1 MPEQTISPG
10 VFTEERDQTFLQQ
23 GVQEIGGAFVGPTQ
37 KGPAFTPVEVDSPQE
52 YEEQFGNQGLYM
64 DYSTRNYLRDAS
76 TGTVVRLLGEDGY
89 DSEAVEIQLPSGE
102 LSKRPFQ
109 VSKAEFSFDTYID
122 PDETI
127 ETKVCVRG
135 RQRRSSETGVLT
147 YDLAINEY
155 VDGEF
160 NGTVIEETGL
170 DLDCFTG
177 SFVPNTNE
185 YTPVHYEVEVERA
198 GGQTDTAES
207 PTAQLEG
214 FFLDTVDYNWT
225 AGKEKGEDE
234 IVSLTGAVDN
244 INGSNYD
251 VEVYEVVNGSLQD
264 TAVAS
269 DSFSDNV
276 FRLAWVHNGR
286 ASDRL
291 TYAVKATNTAPDGED
306 VESVPKD
313 LSPPIDIISRPE
325 VNGFQILDV
334 NWNFVE
340 GEKVDYGEK
349 LQVDAEA
356 SAPVNSNE
364 LYTDD
369 GSSETQISNIQDVSG
384 DPDDSSVYIEYD
396 VGDSGI
402 DISKGNIISYI
413 LKLSE
418 VDNPTS
424 SEQRT
429 RESPEVEVDG
439 GVFQI
444 DKLETDFAE
453 GDNVGPSELSGVS
466 FTVVNENG
474 SATPYDYEIYEIIDG
489 SKQNTPTET
498 GSDVS
503 NETVTLGL
511 EHGASTFQTI
521 AYSVDV
527 NQTQSQS
534 GAIASSD
541 SQTTPQQDVRSLD
554 PLPSLG
560 IQNADFS
567 FEEGEVVGLDEEV
580 FGTFQVDPAA
590 TTAYSYEIE
599 PFLNGSATGDNVIAD
614 SSSSTPGDGYFV
626 NWNVD
631 SANYYNGDEIYYEL
645 RVIDDNTG
653 DTADSVQTPTILFE
667 GRERTD
673 FGVYD
678 FTFSFGN
685 GDDLD
690 SNERLSVYFDTRR
703 PSWGGGSQYGLRF
716 RVEEY
721 VNGASSG
728 TVVADTLSEKDVETI
743 LQGDGTVS
751 DPETSFEAT
760 WYLGSGDSTA
770 SIGDDV
776 EYDLVVEQYDD
787 SGTGSVVTSEIVSS
801 DSANVVEQT
810 PDEDISLAVLA
821 PTKRL
826 RRDADAVVDAQI
838 NPNDADIT
846 GFELILGLESNSP
859 TASTSSTGG
868 SGGSDSDPVQSLLNS
883 TDSDNL
889 VQSQDLTIDGKSYQV
904 SLQEGD
910 SNFLLDFFGST
921 PDSPLEVFAKS
932 SFPEVWEELIQD
944 HYGENGID
952 LEVNF
957 DPLQLDFDGQRY
969 DSAETP
975 WIVSQDQQ
983 PDQPEAQRQEL
994 FKFETIGDGNYANTD
1009 VKVSVRNVRYPS
1021 EVPGSEYGEFDLVV
1035 RDFGDEDRNATIL
1048 ESFSG
1053 VNLNPDSQNYIG
1065 KVVGNRKTVLT
1076 ETGKLKEEGGEA
1088 GVFENRSN
1096 YVRVRVHEQV
1106 VRANA
1111 NDRDG
1116 LASLVPWGYHPYRVP
1131 LDFNGQIPH
1140 GVKPRLTQAVDDMGR
1155 DILPENGLNP
1165 DVSSATSPFDN
1176 RIHFGFDF
1184 NFEGNMSFLQPIA
1197 ENADSAFEQQE
1208 FDQNFGFVLSD
1219 GYVEDPNDDGV
1230 RQIQYGDAAEEG
1242 FSPSRRKFNVAF
1254 QGGFDGQSP
1263 AKPEALEDNITAT
1276 NAQGLDLSTDTS
1288 PGTLAYKRA
1297 IGILGNEDQ
1306 FDINLLA
1313 TPGVIN
1319 DLHSPVVQA
1328 GIDMVESR
1336 TDCFYVFD
1344 AAGVDASVEDAIA
1357 SIESVDTSYA
1367 ATYYPWIRIRDQN
1380 RNKQVRV
1387 PPSVLIPRVYA
1398 FNDQTSAEWYAPAG
1412 FERGGVPEAISAVV
1426 RLRREDRDEL
1436 YRNRVNPIAQF
1447 PGQGVSV
1454 WGQKTLQTRAS
1465 ALDRVNVRRLLIRVK
1480 KFIASTSRFL
1490 VFEQNVPQ
1498 TRNRFLNIVNPFLDQ
1513 VQQQNGL
1520 YAFRVKMNA
1529 DNNPPEVVDRNK
1541 LVGEIF
1547 LQPTRTAEFIELT
1560 FNVLPTGAEFE
1571 DL

>member
-37 KGPAFTPVEVDSPQE
+37 KGPAFQPVEVDSPQE

-76 TGTVVRLLGEDGY
+76 TATVVRLLGEDGY

-109 VSKAEFSFDTYID
+109 VSKAEFSFDTDIEL
-122 PDETI
+122 DETV
-127 ETKVCVRG
+127 EAKVCVRG
-135 RQRRSSETGVLT
+135 RQRRSSSTEVLN
-147 YDLAINEY
+147 YDLKIHEY
-155 VDGEF
+155 VDGEY

-170 DLDCFTG
+170 DLDCYTGTFTPI
-177 SFVPNTNE
+177 SND
-185 YTPVHYEVEVERA
+185 YTPVHYEVEVERVD
-198 GGQTDTAES
+198 GQTDTVES
-207 PTAQLEG
+207 PTVQLQG
-214 FFLDTVDYNWT
+214 FFLDTVDYNWI

-234 IVSLTGAVDN
+234 IASLTGTVDN

-251 VEVYEVVNGSLQD
+251 VEVYEVINGSLQD
-264 TAVAS
+264 DAVAS

-291 TYAVKATNTAPDGED
+291 TYVVKATNAAPDGEE
-306 VESVPKD
+306 VESVPD
-313 LSPPIDIISRPE
+313 DVSPAIDVISRPE

-340 GEKVDYGEK
+340 GEKVDYREK

-364 LYTDD
+364 LSVDD
-369 GSSETQISNIQDVSG
+369 GNNQTSISVQDVSG
-384 DPDDSSVYIEYD
+384 DPNDSSVYIEYS

-402 DISKGNIISYI
+402 DLSRENVISYI

-418 VDNPTS
+418 VSNPTS
-424 SEQRT
+424 SEERT
-429 RESPEVEVDG
+429 EESPEVEVDG

-444 DKLETDFAE
+444 EELETDFAE
-453 GDNVGPSELSGVS
+453 GDEVGPSERSGVS

-474 SATPYDYEIYEIIDG
+474 PVTPFDYEIYEIIDG
-489 SKQNTPTET
+489 SKQNTPLET
-498 GSDVS
+498 GTDISNGTVS
-503 NETVTLGL
+503 LGL
-511 EHGASTFQTI
+511 THSASTFQTI
-521 AYSVDV
+521 AYSVEV
-527 NQTQSQS
+527 SQSQSQS
-534 GAIASSD
+534 GGIASSD
-541 SQTTPQQDVRSLD
+541 ERTTPEQDVRSLD
-554 PLPSLG
+554 PLGSLG
-560 IQNADFS
+560 IQDADFS
-567 FEEGEVVGLDEEV
+567 FSETDVIENGEEV
-580 FGTFQVDPAA
+580 FGTFQVDPAGV
-590 TTAYSYEIE
+590 TSYSYEVE
-599 PFLNGSATGDNVIAD
+599 AFRNGNATGDIVQAN
-614 SSSSTPGDGYFV
+614 SNTSTSGDGYFL
-626 NWNVD
+626 NWQVD
-631 SANYYNGDEIYYEL
+631 NPDHYNGDEIYYEV
-645 RVIDDNTG
+645 RVINSNTG
-653 DTADSVQTPTILFE
+653 DTADTIESPTIIFQ
-667 GRERTD
+667 GREQTG
-673 FGVYD
+673 FGVED
-678 FTFSFGN
+678 FDFSFEDGE
-685 GDDLD
+685 DLD
-690 SNERLSVYFDTRR
+690 FNERLSVYFETRR
-703 PSWGGGSQYGLRF
+703 PSWDTGSQYGLRF

-728 TVVADTLSEKDVETI
+728 SVVADTESEKGVETVF
-743 LQGDGTVS
+743 QGDGTIS
-751 DPETSFEAT
+751 DPEVDFEAT
-760 WYLGSGDSTA
+760 WYLGDETNA
-770 SIGDDV
+770 SVGDDV
-776 EYDLVVEQYDD
+776 EYNLVIEQYDN
-787 SGTGSVVTSEIVSS
+787 SGTGQVLTSKTVSS
-801 DSANVVEQT
+801 ETADVVEQT

-826 RRDADAVVDAQI
+826 RREADAINDAQI
-838 NPNDADIT
+838 NPNDANIT
-846 GFELILGLESNSP
+846 GFELILGLQSNAPS
-859 TASTSSTGG
+859 ASTSSSG
-868 SGGSDSDPVQSLLNS
+868 SSSDDEDSPVQSLLDS
-883 TDSDNL
+883 TDSDDL

-910 SNFLLDFFGST
+910 SNFILDFFGDT
-921 PDSPLEVFAKS
+921 EDSPLELFTKNS
-932 SFPEVWEELIQD
+932 YPEVWKELIEE
-944 HYGENGID
+944 HYGEKGID
-952 LEVNF
+952 LQVDF
-957 DPLQLDFDGQRY
+957 DPFKLDFDDQGY

-983 PDQPEAQRQEL
+983 PNQPGAQRQKL
-994 FKFETIGDGNYANTD
+994 FKFETIGDGDYANTD
-1009 VKVSVRNVRYPS
+1009 VKVSIRNIRYPS
-1021 EVPGSEYGEFDLVV
+1021 EVPGSEYGEFDVVV
-1035 RDFGDEDRNATIL
+1035 REFGDDDRSQTLL
-1048 ESFSG
+1048 ESFNG
-1053 VNLNPDSQNYIG
+1053 VNLDPDSQNYIA
-1065 KVVGNRKTVLT
+1065 KVIGNRKTVLT
-1076 ETGKLKEEGGEA
+1076 ETGKLKEQGGEA
-1088 GVFENRSN
+1088 GVFENRSS
-1096 YVRVRVHEQV
+1096 YVRVHVHEEV
-1106 VRANA
+1106 VRAND
-1111 NDRDG
+1111 NDVDG
-1116 LASLVPWGYHPYRVP
+1116 LASFVPWGYQPYQIP
-1131 LDFNGQIPH
+1131 LDFDGQIPH
-1140 GVKPRLTQAVDDMGR
+1140 GVKPRITQTVNDVDY
-1155 DILPENGLNP
+1155 DILPEKGLNP
-1165 DVSSATSPFDN
+1165 DISSAGAPFDN

-1184 NFEGNMSFLQPIA
+1184 DFEGNMSFLQAIA
-1197 ENADSAFEQQE
+1197 ENADAASDQQE

-1230 RQIQYGDAAEEG
+1230 RQIQYGDAGAEG
-1242 FSPSRRKFNVAF
+1242 FAPSRRKFNVAF

-1263 AKPEALEDNITAT
+1263 AKPEALEENITAT
-1276 NAQGLDLSTDTS
+1276 NSQGLDLSTDTS
-1288 PGTLAYKRA
+1288 PGTVAYKKA
-1297 IGILGNEDQ
+1297 ISILGNEDQ
-1306 FDINLLA
+1306 FDINLLV
-1313 TPGVIN
+1313 TPGVLN

-1328 GIDMVESR
+1328 GVDMVESR
-1336 TDCFYVFD
+1336 SDCFYVFD

-1367 ATYYPWIRIRDQN
+1367 ATYYPWMRIRDQS

-1398 FNDQTSAEWYAPAG
+1398 FNDQTAAEWYAPAG

-1490 VFEQNVPQ
+1490 VFEQNVPE

-1513 VQQQNGL
+1513 VKQQNGL

-1541 LVGEIF
+1541 LIGEIF